1 MTTKAQRLANLVSYL
16 LDVPRPVSLREIVTR
31 VEGYPEHHESARSQF
46 NRDRDD
52 LRDEGVVI
60 ELHTVGNDDGY
71 RIDAA
76 THFLPDLGLAEAET
90 LALALAA
97 ASVRLEGED
106 PDEALLKLGTLGVE
120 GPVLLA
126 LPSDARLALL
136 YEAAQRQS
144 VVRFRYGGVDRVLE
158 PWGLLC
164 REGAWYV
171 AGHDRTRGAQ
181 RTFKVERI
189 DGGVRV
195 DDERGAFSAPAGFDP
210 DRDIPALPF
219 EMAPDEPQEA
229 LVAVDGVHRRRVVD
243 ELGVDAVVEE
253 RDDGSVV
260 VRVAVRNLA
269 GFRTWLFGMLDHA
282 VVVGPPAMVAS
293 IEGWL
298 TAMAGEA

>member
-1 MTTKAQRLANLVSYL
+1 VTTKAQRLANLVSYL
-16 LDVPRPVSLREIVTR
+16 LDVPQPVSLREIVTE

-52 LRDEGVVI
+52 LRGEGIVI

-71 RIDAA
+71 RIDPA
-76 THFLPDLGLAEAET
+76 THFLPDLGLTEAET

-126 LPSDARLALL
+126 LPSDDRLAVL
-136 YEAAQRQS
+136 YEGAQQRS
-144 VVRFRYGGVDRVLE
+144 VVRFRYGDADRMVE

-171 AGHDRTRGAQ
+171 AGLDRARSAQ

-189 DGGVRV
+189 DGKVTIDAAR
-195 DDERGAFSAPAGFDP
+195 DAFDVPVGFDP
-210 DRDIPALPF
+210 DRDIPTLPF
-219 EMAPDEPQEA
+219 DMAPDEPQEA
-229 LVAVDGVHRRRVVD
+229 LVAVDAVHRRRVID
-243 ELGVDAVVEE
+243 ELGADAVVNES
-253 RDDGSVV
+253 DDGSVV
-260 VRVAVRNLA
+260 VRVLVRNPA

-282 VVVGPPAMVAS
+282 VVVGPPETVTA
-293 IEGWL
+293 IEVWL
-298 TAMAGEA
+298 TAMAGES